1 VRSEQTLHT
10 NGEFDTGTWVSGEQ
24 SLPHGNVQHAPEDA
38 KLLVYR
44 RGLQNSFLSESEGRL
59 DSDSL
64 AETISQ
70 VDFYVVGSDVH
81 QTARRESVFE
91 VLHGT

>member
-1 VRSEQTLHT
+1 VGPEQTLHT
-10 NGEFDTGTWVSGEQ
+10 NGEFDTGTWVSREQ
-24 SLPHGNVQHAPEDA
+24 SLPHGNVQHAPKDA

-44 RGLQNSFLSESEGRL
+44 RRLQNSFLSVSKGSL

-70 VDFYVVGSDVH
+70 VDFYMVGSEVH
-81 QTARRESVFE
+81 
-91 VLHGT
+91 

>member
-10 NGEFDTGTWVSGEQ
+10 NGKFDTRTWVSGEQ

-44 RGLQNSFLSESEGRL
+44 RRLQNSFLSVSKGRL
-59 DSDSL
+59 DLDSL
-64 AETISQ
+64 AETTSQ
-70 VDFYVVGSDVH
+70 VDFYVVGSEVH
-81 QTARRESVFE
+81 
-91 VLHGT
+91 

>member
-10 NGEFDTGTWVSGEQ
+10 NGKFDTRTWVSGEQ

-38 KLLVYR
+38 KLLVHR
-44 RGLQNSFLSESEGRL
+44 RGLQNSFLFEAKGRL
-59 DSDSL
+59 NSDSL

-70 VDFYVVGSDVH
+70 VEFYVVGSKIH
-81 QTARRESVFE
+81 QTVRRKSTFE

>member
-1 VRSEQTLHT
+1 VWPEQSLHT
-10 NGEFDTGTWVSGEQ
+10 NGEFDTGTWVGREQ
-24 SLPHGNVQHAPEDA
+24 SLPYGNVQNAPKDA
-38 KLLVYR
+38 KLLMYR
-44 RGLQNSFLSESEGRL
+44 RRVQNSFLSESKGRL

>member
-70 VDFYVVGSDVH
+70 VKFYVVGGEIH
-81 QTARRESVFE
+81 
-91 VLHGT
+91 

>member
-1 VRSEQTLHT
+1 VAGTYPSHD
-10 NGEFDTGTWVSGEQ
+10 GEFDTGAWVSREQ
-24 SLPHGNVQHAPEDA
+24 SLPYGNVQNAPKDA

-44 RGLQNSFLSESEGRL
+44 RRLQNSFLSETKGRL

-70 VDFYVVGSDVH
+70 LDFYVVGSDVH
-81 QTARRESVFE
+81 
-91 VLHGT
+91 

>member
-10 NGEFDTGTWVSGEQ
+10 NGKFDTGTWVSGEQ
-24 SLPHGNVQHAPEDA
+24 SLSHGNVQHAPEDA

-44 RGLQNSFLSESEGRL
+44 RGLQNSFLSESKGRL

-70 VDFYVVGSDVH
+70 VKFYVVGGEIH
-81 QTARRESVFE
+81 
-91 VLHGT
+91 

>member
-1 VRSEQTLHT
+1 MRSEQTLHT
-10 NGEFDTGTWVSGEQ
+10 NGKFDTGTWVSGEQ

-44 RGLQNSFLSESEGRL
+44 RGLQNSFLSESEGRF

-64 AETISQ
+64 AETIS
-70 VDFYVVGSDVH
+70 
-81 QTARRESVFE
+81 
-91 VLHGT
+91 

>member
-1 VRSEQTLHT
+1 VWPEQTLHT

-24 SLPHGNVQHAPEDA
+24 SLAYGNIQHARKDA

-44 RGLQNSFLSESEGRL
+44 HRLQNSFLSESKGRL

-70 VDFYVVGSDVH
+70 VDFYVVGS
-81 QTARRESVFE
+81 E
-91 VLHGT
+91 VY